1 MLNVEGLHAYYGLSH
16 VLHGLSLSV
25 TQGEVVALLGRNG
38 AGKSTT
44 MKSIMGV
51 VPPRHGT
58 VLFKGHGIAGLPPY
72 RIARLGVAYVPEE
85 RRIFP
90 DLTVRENLDI
100 GRTEN
105 STWTLERVYHLFPP
119 LARLGRRLGG
129 HLSGGEQ
136 QMLAIGRALMSD
148 PQLLLL
154 DEPSEG
160 LAPVFVERLED
171 SLARL
176 NTNGLTIL
184 LAEQNLE
191 FTRSLAKRVYIVDK
205 GQVVYEGPI
214 RDLWEKKEMS
224 VRYLAV

>member
-1 MLNVEGLHAYYGLSH
+1 MLNVEGLHAFYGLSH

-25 TQGEVVALLGRNG
+25 TKGDVVALLGRNG

-44 MKSIMGV
+44 MKAIMGV

-58 VLFKGHGIAGLPPY
+58 VHFKGQGIAGLPPY
-72 RIARLGVAYVPEE
+72 RIARLGIAYVPEE

-105 STWTLERVYHLFPP
+105 SSWTLERVYDLFPP

-176 NTNGLTIL
+176 KTAGLTIL

-191 FTRSLAKRVYIVDK
+191 FIRSLANRGYIVDK
-205 GQVVYEGPI
+205 GHVVYAGPV
-214 RDLWEKKEMS
+214 RDLWERKEMS

>member
-1 MLNVEGLHAYYGLSH
+1 MLDVEELHAYYGLSH
-16 VLHGLSLSV
+16 VLHGMSL
-25 TQGEVVALLGRNG
+25 RNG

-44 MKSIMGV
+44 MKAIMGV

-58 VLFKGHGIAGLPPY
+58 VQYKGQAVAGLPPY

-90 DLTVRENLDI
+90 DLTARENLEI
-100 GRTEN
+100 ARTRG
-105 STWTLERVYHLFPP
+105 STWTLERVYDLFPP
-119 LARLGRRLGG
+119 LARLVRRLGG

-176 NTNGLTIL
+176 KTAGLTIL

-191 FTRSLAKRVYIVDK
+191 FVRSLAKRGYIVDK

-214 RDLWEKKEMS
+214 RDLWEKKETS